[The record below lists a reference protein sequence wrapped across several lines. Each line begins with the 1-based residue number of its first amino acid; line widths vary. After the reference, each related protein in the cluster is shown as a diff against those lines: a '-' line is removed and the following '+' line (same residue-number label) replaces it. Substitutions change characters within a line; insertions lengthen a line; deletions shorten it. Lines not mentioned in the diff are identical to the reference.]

1 MLYQLS
7 IINYQLSTINYQ
19 LSTINMS
26 LIEYLYQDDK
36 RINSYLEQVSSGIT
50 YDKVSVL
57 KAIIGFPYSSVGFPV
72 LFVLC

>member
-1 MLYQLS
+1 
-7 IINYQLSTINYQ
+7 
-19 LSTINMS
+19 MS